1 MAASVTIL
9 AIVIALHLL
18 AFVFA
23 IGAERRRS
31 TVALPPSI
39 FLSPPC
45 SFCFW
50 KFNDIVF
57 FFFVKAEVVPDQ
69 YDERTFCKYGT
80 DASSLYGLAAFVL
93 LLISHL
99 VVNGVTKCLCFGK
112 GLVGGSTTCAIFFF
126 IFSWSVFYLVV
137 FSSSII
143 IVSNFDGC

>member
-1 MAASVTIL
+1 M
-9 AIVIALHLL
+9 
-18 AFVFA
+18 
-23 IGAERRRS
+23 
-31 TVALPPSI
+31 
-39 FLSPPC
+39 
-45 SFCFW
+45 
-50 KFNDIVF
+50 
-57 FFFVKAEVVPDQ
+57 VPDQ